1 MKFFEMTTISGAG
14 RLKTA
19 SRNRGLI
26 PPKGVVLVALPT
38 LIGQH
43 TPSVLTDGGYKK
55 ANTDGVGSGRV
66 KEVLSPRVIAY
77 QRSVRDGKKFNQ
89 NDTKTFT

>member
-1 MKFFEMTTISGAG
+1 MTTQSGAG

-26 PPKGVVLVALPT
+26 SPKGVVLVALPT

-43 TPSVLTDGGYKK
+43 TPSVLSDGGYKK

-66 KEVLSPRVIAY
+66 KEVLSPRLLGY
-77 QRSVRDGKKFNQ
+77 QRLGTNGKGV
-89 NDTKTFT
+89 